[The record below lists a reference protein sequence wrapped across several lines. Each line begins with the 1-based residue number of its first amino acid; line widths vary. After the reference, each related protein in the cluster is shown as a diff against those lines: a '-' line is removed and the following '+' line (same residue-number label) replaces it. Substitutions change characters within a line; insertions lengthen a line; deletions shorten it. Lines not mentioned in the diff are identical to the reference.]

1 MTTPVRLLAGRVAA
15 DPGSPLL
22 TFYDDATGE
31 RVELSAVTFDN
42 WVAKTANL
50 LIDSLGAGPGDRALV
65 VLPLHWQSLVIVAGC
80 WAAGLEV
87 GTGTPDPGSAP
98 FAGAEPFVEFRAEG
112 DGAADDPPRADLVL
126 LSLRPLGLPLHKPVP
141 GAFDFADVRT
151 FGDRFSGPAPA
162 ASDPALDGRSH
173 ADVVA
178 AAVQATSGSVRAL
191 YAPEGDGPLTA
202 DLVVR
207 AYVAALAGGGSAVIC
222 RNADPSTLPRRLE
235 AERAVTA

>member
-1 MTTPVRLLAGRVAA
+1 MTTAVALLARRVAA

-50 LIDSLGAGPGDRALV
+50 LVDGLGAGPGDRALV
-65 VLPLHWQSLVIVAGC
+65 VLPLHWQTLVVVAGC

-87 GTGTPDPGSAP
+87 TTG
-98 FAGAEPFVEFRAEG
+98 AGGEPFVEFRPETAVTAV
-112 DGAADDPPRADLVL
+112 DLTPRADLVL
-126 LSLRPLGLPLHKPVP
+126 LSLRPMGLPLQTPVP
-141 GAFDFADVRT
+141 GALDFAEVRT

-162 ASDPALDGRSH
+162 GSDPALDGRSH
-173 ADVVA
+173 GEVIA
-178 AAVQATSGSVRAL
+178 AAGDTASGSMRAL
-191 YAPEGDGPLTA
+191 YAPTTDGPLTA

-207 AYVAALAGGGSAVIC
+207 AYVAALNGGGSAVIC
-222 RNADPSTLPRRLE
+222 RNADPDALPRRLE